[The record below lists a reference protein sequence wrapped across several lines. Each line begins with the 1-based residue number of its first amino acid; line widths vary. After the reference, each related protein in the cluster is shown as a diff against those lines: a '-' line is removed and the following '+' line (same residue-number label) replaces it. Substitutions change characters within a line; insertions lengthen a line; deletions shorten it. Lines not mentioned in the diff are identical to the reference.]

1 MNKNLLFIVLFII
14 SLNSSCAITGYEQGL
29 NYDDLVKLS
38 RIPTPSGELGQKLE
52 NQLNTPVIVQPPHG
66 KTDFLHGMIIG
77 KFFRIASWNIERGF
91 NADKIE
97 NIFTSRD
104 LPGQVSGNNALNE
117 ELNILRKASI
127 IILNEVDIGMP
138 RTKYQNIAH
147 KLAEALKMGYVF
159 GTEFVEVDPYQLGIE
174 KFTNETRTFL
184 EPQILEQLNN
194 IDKNKFKGLHG
205 TAILSKYPILN
216 ARIIRLPECYLW
228 YRAESRK
235 ISTLELARREA
246 AEKIFSSKVL
256 TELRHGGRMAV
267 IAELMLPNKN
277 KITVVATHLENR
289 CMPEGRIKEM
299 EFLLGRLRNI
309 KTPLVLGGDFNT
321 TGTDASPVSVKQ
333 EILKRVKDPQY
344 IAKQAIVSLTP
355 VTLAQNLILNTANAI
370 RQFKDPT
377 TKHIP
382 VILPNKER
390 KIFDL
395 LKEFKFNDGGAFDVR
410 GISEKTHLGHAG
422 LLSNS
427 NERELKGFKPTFE
440 LERSLGIAKYKLD
453 WFFVKPLSL
462 KDSNNKNG
470 SYTYAPHF
478 GRTLGLVNRAF
489 GKKISDH
496 DPITIDVP
504 VGDPLN

>member
-1 MNKNLLFIVLFII
+1 MNRTLLFIILFII
-14 SLNSSCAITGYEQGL
+14 SLNPSFAIIGYEQGL
-29 NYDDLVKLS
+29 NYDDLVELS
-38 RIPTPSGELGQKLE
+38 RTSSPFGELKQKLE
-52 NQLNTPVIVQPPHG
+52 NQLNVPVIVRPPRSE
-66 KTDFLHGMIIG
+66 TDFLNGMTIG

-97 NIFTSRD
+97 NIFAGRD
-104 LPGQVSGNNALNE
+104 LPEQVSGNSALNE
-117 ELNILRKASI
+117 EFNILRKASI

-147 KLAEALKMGYVF
+147 KLAETLKMGYIF
-159 GTEFVEVDPYQLGIE
+159 GTEFIEVDPYQLGIK
-174 KFTNETRTFL
+174 KFTNETKTFL

-194 IDKNKFKGLHG
+194 IDKSKFKGLHG

-216 ARIIRLPECYLW
+216 ARIIRLPECYPW
-228 YRAESRK
+228 YQAESKK

-256 TELRHGGRMAV
+256 TELRHGGRMA
-267 IAELMLPNKN
+267 IITELMLPNKN

-289 CMPEGRIKEM
+289 CMPECRIKEM

-309 KTPLVLGGDFNT
+309 KNPLILGGDFNT
-321 TGTDASPVSVKQ
+321 TGTDASPVSVKK

-355 VTLAQNLILNTANAI
+355 VTLAQNLILNTANVF

-390 KIFDL
+390 KFFDL

-410 GISEKTHLGHAG
+410 GISKKTHLGHAG

-440 LERSLGIAKYKLD
+440 LERNLGIAKYKLD

-470 SYTYAPHF
+470 SYAYAPHF
-478 GRTLGLVNRAF
+478 GRTLGLVNRVF

-496 DPITIDVP
+496 DPVTIDVP
-504 VGDPLN
+504 VGDPSN